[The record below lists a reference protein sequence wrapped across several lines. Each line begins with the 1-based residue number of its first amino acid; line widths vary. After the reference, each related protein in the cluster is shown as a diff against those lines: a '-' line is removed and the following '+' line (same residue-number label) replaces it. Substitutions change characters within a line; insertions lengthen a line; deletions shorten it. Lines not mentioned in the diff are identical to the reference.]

1 MAMAVSTV
9 GIASPYR
16 LYLPVGRAAAVDTL
30 TPVSRSDDELGQV
43 VSETAGSPARP
54 TRELILDEAVACFGA
69 NGYEGTSLNDIAAGV
84 GIRRPSL
91 LHHFPSKEALYDEV
105 FERLLSDWFR
115 RLDVAVAS
123 SEAGWAKVELV
134 LHAGFDYFA
143 DNPDYVRL
151 VRRAALDGSGHL
163 TIDLAAVIR
172 PIFDKAVAYFRREMD
187 AGTFRR
193 QDPEQLLLTG
203 YGALLSYFSDAPFL
217 EGLLDIDPLD
227 PRALEQRRH
236 HVLDFFHAALVP

>member
-1 MAMAVSTV
+1 MA
-9 GIASPYR
+9 
-16 LYLPVGRAAAVDTL
+16 TL
-30 TPVSRSDDELGQV
+30 TPVTQPPDEL
-43 VSETAGSPARP
+43 SELASEPADSTPART

-91 LHHFPSKEALYDEV
+91 LHHFGSKEALYDEV

-115 RLDVAVAS
+115 RLAVAVAS
-123 SEAGWAKVELV
+123 PEQGWVKVELV
-134 LHAGFDYFA
+134 LDAGFAYFA

-151 VRRAALDGSGHL
+151 VRRAAIDGSGHL
-163 TIDLAAVIR
+163 TIDLAAVMR
-172 PIFDKAVAYFRREMD
+172 PMFDQAVAYFESEMD

-193 QDPEQLLLTG
+193 QDARQLLLTG

-227 PRALEQRRH
+227 PRALENRRD
-236 HVLDFFHAALVP
+236 HVIAFFRAALVP

>member
-1 MAMAVSTV
+1 M
-9 GIASPYR
+9 
-16 LYLPVGRAAAVDTL
+16 
-30 TPVSRSDDELGQV
+30 
-43 VSETAGSPARP
+43 
-54 TRELILDEAVACFGA
+54 ILDEAVACFAA

-91 LHHFPSKEALYDEV
+91 LHHFASKEALYGEV

-123 SEAGWAKVELV
+123 AEQGWAKVELV
-134 LHAGFDYFA
+134 LHAGFAYFA

-151 VRRAALDGSGHL
+151 VRRAAIDGGGHL
-163 TIDLAAVIR
+163 TIDLAAVLR
-172 PIFDKAVAYFRREMD
+172 PMFDEAVAYFRREMA

-193 QDPEQLLLTG
+193 QNPEQLLLTG

-227 PRALEQRRH
+227 PRALAQRRD
-236 HVLDFFHAALVP
+236 HVLAFFGAALVP

>member
-1 MAMAVSTV
+1 M
-9 GIASPYR
+9 P
-16 LYLPVGRAAAVDTL
+16 PH
-30 TPVSRSDDELGQV
+30 
-43 VSETAGSPARP
+43 AR

-91 LHHFPSKEALYDEV
+91 LHHFSSKEALYGEV

-123 SEAGWAKVELV
+123 TGQGWAKVELV

-151 VRRAALDGSGHL
+151 VRRAAIDGSGHL
-163 TIDLAAVIR
+163 TIDLAAVLR
-172 PIFDKAVAYFRREMD
+172 PMFDQAVAYFEAEMD

-193 QDPEQLLLTG
+193 QDAEQLLAHRLRSV
-203 YGALLSYFSDAPFL
+203 AQLLQRRPVPRRSARHRPARSTRPRTAPRTRL
-217 EGLLDIDPLD
+217 RVLPRR
-227 PRALEQRRH
+227 PRALS
-236 HVLDFFHAALVP
+236 AAVATRSKAVTE

>member
-1 MAMAVSTV
+1 MAPPHDDV
-9 GIASPYR
+9 GELAS
-16 LYLPVGRAAAVDTL
+16 
-30 TPVSRSDDELGQV
+30 E
-43 VSETAGSPARP
+43 SPART
-54 TRELILDEAVACFGA
+54 TREMILDEAVACFGA

-91 LHHFPSKEALYDEV
+91 LHHFASKEALYDEV

-115 RLDVAVAS
+115 RLAVAVAS
-123 SEAGWAKVELV
+123 PEHGWAKVELV
-134 LHAGFDYFA
+134 LDAGFAYFA

-151 VRRAALDGSGHL
+151 VRRAAIDGSGHL
-163 TIDLAAVIR
+163 TIDLAAVMR
-172 PIFDKAVAYFRREMD
+172 PMFDQAVAYFEAEMD

-193 QDPEQLLLTG
+193 QDADQLLLTG

-227 PRALEQRRH
+227 PRALENRRD
-236 HVLDFFHAALVP
+236 HVIAFFRAALVP

>member
-1 MAMAVSTV
+1 VATLAAVSQ
-9 GIASPYR
+9 PH
-16 LYLPVGRAAAVDTL
+16 
-30 TPVSRSDDELGQV
+30 DEL
-43 VSETAGSPARP
+43 SELAGSPEVSAPTRT
-54 TRELILDEAVACFGA
+54 TRELILDEAVACFAA

-91 LHHFPSKEALYDEV
+91 LHHFSSKEALYEEV

-123 SEAGWAKVELV
+123 PEQGWVKVELV

-143 DNPDYVRL
+143 DNPHYVRL
-151 VRRAALDGSGHL
+151 VRRAAIDGSGHL
-163 TIDLAAVIR
+163 TIDLAAVMR
-172 PIFDKAVAYFRREMD
+172 PMFDRAVAYFTAEMD

-193 QDPEQLLLTG
+193 QDADQLLLTG
-203 YGALLSYFSDAPFL
+203 YGALLNYFSDAPFL

-227 PRALEQRRH
+227 PRALEQRREH
-236 HVLDFFHAALVP
+236 ILAFFRAALVP